1 MSIESFFTTGI
12 TYKVP
17 TETRDAAGGV
27 IETLG
32 SAVSLLGRI
41 RPMTGSEVLAS
52 DKLNIISTHILYC
65 LPESGLTV
73 KCRVYY
79 GSDTYLVKFIK
90 NPMTYDKYWMVNLE
104 LIK

>member
-17 TETRDAAGGV
+17 TETRGGMGGV

-41 RPMTGSEVLAS
+41 RPMSGNEILAS

-65 LPESGLTV
+65 LPEANLTV
-73 KCRVYY
+73 KCKVYF
-79 GSDTYLVKFIK
+79 GSETYQVKFIK
-90 NPMTYDKYWMVNLE
+90 NPMTYDRYWAVNLE